1 MQKSMIPPMM
11 IQNSVDKMNGKKLRN
26 SAVPLEVPAMDMVVV
41 VSPHAGV
48 SRTCIPADE
57 RVVRPK

>member
-1 MQKSMIPPMM
+1 MIQPMM
-11 IQNSVDKMNGKKLRN
+11 IQNNVDRINGKKLRN

-41 VSPHAGV
+41 VSPHVGV
-48 SRTCIPADE
+48 SRICIPAED

>member
-1 MQKSMIPPMM
+1 MM
-11 IQNSVDKMNGKKLRN
+11 IQNNVDRINGKKLRN

-41 VSPHAGV
+41 VSPHVGV
-48 SRTCIPADE
+48 SRICIPAED